1 MNIYIDDEQRHQ
13 IEVSMQTILG
23 LLKIAAEPD
32 DAEAP
37 MKQSKHEVKLP
48 TVADHQVGYHLATP
62 VSEWLVA
69 EWGYISAYD
78 TKLISIK
85 DESDLDEDDDVLT
98 QIIVIDTSHHKSYD
112 DNDTPTELWC
122 RDHMVE
128 VRLGT
133 YEIDYE

>member
-1 MNIYIDDEQRHQ
+1 MGD
-13 IEVSMQTILG
+13 QT
-23 LLKIAAEPD
+23 
-32 DAEAP
+32 
-37 MKQSKHEVKLP
+37 KQDKQGKHEVKLP
-48 TVADHQVGYHLATP
+48 TVADHQLGYHIATQ

-78 TKLISIK
+78 TKLISVREK
-85 DESDLDEDDDVLT
+85 DDAVGVVDTVDSLT
-98 QIIVIDTSHHKSYD
+98 QYVVVIDTSVSKSYD
-112 DNDTPTELWC
+112 DSDTPTELWC